1 MPNLSYGRVVE
12 LSHPIHPGIPRWPGD
27 PAIAFTQVTDRD
39 QDGYFL
45 RAFSMGE
52 HAATHLNAPLS
63 FLADGP
69 GVDAIPPEA
78 LICPAVVIDAREEA
92 ASNPDFALG
101 IDHVQAWEAR
111 HGRIPAGSLAL
122 LCTGWGAF
130 WGDPARFLGLDSA
143 GQAHFPGYGT
153 EAARFL
159 LEERQLSGLGS
170 DTHGIEPGWD
180 AQFQVNRLALR
191 AGAIVLENLASLE
204 QLPPVGA
211 VLVIGI
217 LRLVGGSG
225 SPAAVIALIP

>member
-27 PAIAFTQVTDRD
+27 PPITFTQVADRG

-63 FLADGP
+63 FFDNGT
-69 GVDAIPPEA
+69 GVDAIPSED
-78 LICPAVVIDAREEA
+78 LIRPAVVIDAREEA
-92 ASNPDFALG
+92 AANPDFALG
-101 IDHVQAWEAR
+101 VEHVQVWEAR
-111 HGRIPAGSLAL
+111 HGRIPAGCLAL
-122 LCTGWGAF
+122 LCSGWGDF
-130 WGDPARFLGLDSA
+130 WGNPARFLGSDSA
-143 GQAHFPGYGT
+143 GQAHFPSFGI

-159 LEERQLSGLGS
+159 LQERQVCGLGC
-170 DTHGIEPGWD
+170 DTHGIEPSWD
-180 AQFQVNRLALR
+180 EQYQVNRLALGS
-191 AGAIVLENLASLE
+191 GAFVLENLANLE
-204 QLPPVGA
+204 QLPPIGA

-217 LRLVGGSG
+217 LRLEGGSG